1 MVSKKARRK
10 EKTRDRTH
18 RAERRRAHNDQLF
31 KLLFRCC
38 FPDLMQIVAP
48 DVAALLALER
58 RVAIPTERF
67 SRLLGGAQHLVDL
80 LFQVP
85 LLSGPPDDGG
95 DGLIAVH
102 VENEG
107 RWGADMPE
115 RMWDYFIPIWNEL
128 RCPVIPIVV
137 YLTGGPAGVA
147 DEEFR
152 LRVGP
157 RNVVT
162 FSYYAFGLS
171 GSDAETFLAR
181 DEPLAA
187 GLAAWMSSDL
197 SPAEHSR
204 RCHLRVAKSKP
215 GLDARELL
223 FNCIR
228 TGLQLGRTDRQEFV
242 DAMTT
247 EIQQANDERVRRILE
262 EGLTWADKCAA
273 EGEQKGRAEG
283 LAEGRAEGRAEGLE
297 VARKEIRRLV
307 LGLLADRFGR
317 LPSDVRKRVQAI
329 SSTAKLSR
337 LARRVSTAKSLAELG
352 LAADGRERG

>member
-1 MVSKKARRK
+1 MSSRKARRK
-10 EKTRDRTH
+10 KKTRDRAH
-18 RAERRRAHNDQLF
+18 RADRRRAHNDQLF
-31 KLLFRCC
+31 KLLFQCC
-38 FPDLMQIVAP
+38 FSDLMQIVAP

-67 SRLLGGAQHLVDL
+67 SRLFGGAQHLVDL

-85 LLSGPPDDGG
+85 LIGPPDDGG

-102 VENEG
+102 VETEG

-128 RCPVIPIVV
+128 RRPVIPIVV

-147 DEEFR
+147 DEQFR
-152 LRVGP
+152 LQVGP

-171 GSDAETFLAR
+171 RSDAATFLAR

-228 TGLQLGRTDRQEFV
+228 TGLQLGSSDMQEFA

-247 EIQQANDERVRRILE
+247 EIQQANDERVRRILQ

-273 EGEQKGRAEG
+273 EGEQKGRE
-283 LAEGRAEGRAEGLE
+283 EGREEGRRSALQEL
-297 VARKEIRRLV
+297 L
-307 LGLLADRFGR
+307 LSLLADRFGR
-317 LPSDVRKRVQAI
+317 LPPEVRKRVQAI
-329 SSTAKLSR
+329 SSAAKLSR
-337 LARRVSTAKSLAELG
+337 LARGVSTAESLAALG
-352 LAADGRERG
+352 LAPDRRED